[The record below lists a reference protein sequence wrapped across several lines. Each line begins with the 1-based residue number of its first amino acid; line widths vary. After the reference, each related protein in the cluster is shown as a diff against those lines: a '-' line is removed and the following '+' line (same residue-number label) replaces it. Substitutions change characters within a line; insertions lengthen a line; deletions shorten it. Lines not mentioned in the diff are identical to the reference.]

1 MYVDCPYCNRAVE
14 ILLDSENTMKTLI
27 IYRSAKKKCIFWN
40 HNFKIIDIGNKYV
53 SKKEE

>member
-27 IYRSAKKKCIFWN
+27 IYRSAKKKCIFCN